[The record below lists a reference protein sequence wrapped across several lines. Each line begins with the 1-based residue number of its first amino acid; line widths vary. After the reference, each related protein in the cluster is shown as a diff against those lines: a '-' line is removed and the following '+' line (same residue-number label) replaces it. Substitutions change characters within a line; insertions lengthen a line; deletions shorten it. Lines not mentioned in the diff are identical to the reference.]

1 MHFKKLSKK
10 TLWSLP
16 VLLAASTTPMLQT
29 TVYASVG
36 DLPVLSEVRISA
48 AEETDTP
55 EIPIGECY
63 VVVNVNIR
71 EEASKDSKICGKYK
85 KGEKIK
91 IISADKE
98 WAKTEDGYI
107 WGGYVSRS
115 YGCDLDIHSDTE
127 HSSLYVGSVYD
138 IINNLE
144 QKYINVIKKYEIHLC
159 SNPIDSYSGRSPLDD
174 ITMNTFLNGLTHIY
188 KMNGIDERL
197 MYIRGC
203 RQLEF
208 IILHEL
214 GHAVDF
220 EAQADLNHDQVFS
233 EAEEVKTSYQTEL
246 SAVKKYFSITDE
258 SVKTE
263 DEYFAEAFRL
273 SMENHNVFEQ
283 VAPIMSAYLDQI
295 KEELPG

>member
-1 MHFKKLSKK
+1 
-10 TLWSLP
+10 
-16 VLLAASTTPMLQT
+16 
-29 TVYASVG
+29 
-36 DLPVLSEVRISA
+36 
-48 AEETDTP
+48 
-55 EIPIGECY
+55 
-63 VVVNVNIR
+63 
-71 EEASKDSKICGKYK
+71 
-85 KGEKIK
+85 
-91 IISADKE
+91 
-98 WAKTEDGYI
+98 
-107 WGGYVSRS
+107 
-115 YGCDLDIHSDTE
+115 
-127 HSSLYVGSVYD
+127 
-138 IINNLE
+138 
-144 QKYINVIKKYEIHLC
+144 
-159 SNPIDSYSGRSPLDD
+159 
-174 ITMNTFLNGLTHIY
+174 
-188 KMNGIDERL
+188 MNGIDERL